1 MAFLGESAI
10 VNDIKTENFR
20 YCYLF
25 FGEDSFLKRH
35 YVKKLSSAVVS
46 EDDFFNYQKFEGDC
60 NLQEVYEA
68 TVQYPMMSDKKC
80 VVLKDYPFEKCD
92 KENFERL
99 LSLCTQENDT
109 CVFIVWF
116 DYTEFDSKKSERF
129 KKLTAVI
136 QKKNYSVLQFP
147 YKTEAEL
154 VKILTDGAKKRGCT
168 LGRNQ
173 AILLIETV
181 GNDIETLQNELT
193 KVCAYCQGE
202 ITANAVKEVCIKTVE
217 QSVFNLSN
225 HILSGDVGKA
235 LKVLDELF
243 FMNVTPMNVFYTV
256 SAVYVDL
263 SRAFALNKSGV
274 SYNTALQDFAY
285 KNKYFLLERAV
296 KQARKLTFKQ
306 ISLSLLELVT
316 ADKKM
321 KSYKSNEKGILEELL
336 VRLSYIAVKGES
348 VDKT

>member
-1 MAFLGESAI
+1 MAFLGENAVLS
-10 VNDIKTENFR
+10 DIKSENLK

-60 NLQEVYEA
+60 DLQEVYEA
-68 TVQYPMMSDKKC
+68 VSQYPMMNDKKC
-80 VVLKDYPFEKCD
+80 VILKDYPFEKCD
-92 KENFERL
+92 SENFARL
-99 LSLCTQENDT
+99 LSLCTEENDT

-129 KKLTAVI
+129 KKLTTAI
-136 QKKNYSVLQFP
+136 QKKNYSVLQFS

-154 VKILTDGAKKRGCT
+154 VKILIDGAKKRGCT
-168 LGRNQ
+168 LNRD
-173 AILLIETV
+173 AALCLIETV
-181 GNDIETLQNELT
+181 GSDIETLQNELT
-193 KVCAYCQGE
+193 KVCAYCGGE
-202 ITANAVKEVCIKTVE
+202 VTVAAVKEVCIKTIE
-217 QSVFNLSN
+217 QSVFNLSS
-225 HILSGDVGKA
+225 HIFSGDVGKA
-235 LKVLDELF
+235 LKVLDELT
-243 FMNVTPMNVFYTV
+243 FMNVTAMNVFYTV

-263 SRAFALNKSGV
+263 ARAMALKQTGV
-274 SYNTALQDFAY
+274 SYNTALADFAY

-306 ISLSLLELVT
+306 VSLSLCELVT

-321 KSYKSNEKGILEELL
+321 KSYRSDEKRILEELI